1 MVTTIFSLFIIVTIM
16 VTNIKTVF
24 FASKSNL
31 GNRLL
36 DIYKCPKVIFAKNFW
51 EFIFIFIFI
60 IYIYNYTIYIIIYL
74 FTYLLSS
81 PWRFS

>member
-16 VTNIKTVF
+16 VTNQKTVF

-51 EFIFIFIFI
+51 EFIFIFI
-60 IYIYNYTIYIIIYL
+60 IYIYNYTIYII
-74 FTYLLSS
+74 
-81 PWRFS
+81 